1 MASFMRGGMV
11 DVIISYLEEFSAED
25 AI

>member
-25 AI
+25 AT